1 MNTKKFY
8 RNHLRGGSTN
18 AKIRIT
24 RKDKRKAL
32 ENFKLCVELWKIIKH
47 FFPDL
52 IPLLRRCLDHRHQS
66 YVDYE
71 NHVLLF
77 VRVLGAVFRIE
88 SMRGMSEELNKTVS
102 IKNISRI
109 LELEEELTELPHWKT
124 INDYLEKLKPT
135 ELEAIIPK
143 LIKRITRMRS
153 FENSRIR
160 NKYWHVVVDGTHLFT
175 FNERH
180 CKHCSVREFK
190 DKKTKIVYR
199 REYYHSVLEAKLVL
213 FGGVVVSIATEFI
226 ENESADVSKQDC
238 ELKAFYRM
246 AAKLKK
252 NFPRLPICLG
262 LDSLYAAGPVFE
274 LCKRY
279 GWHYIIRF
287 KDGSIKSVAA
297 EFHAL
302 KHIEPEQVIAKQGQE
317 YRYVLKIPY
326 QAYEL
331 NIVEFIQNDLPHPFV
346 FITGLPITRQNCI
359 QLVEDGR
366 RRWQI
371 ENEGFN
377 EQKNH
382 GLGLNHMFSE
392 NYKAMKNHYVLIQI
406 GHMIAQLLEFGIR
419 RLCELSKM
427 ATVRIFA
434 LVKEAF
440 RTLILTDED
449 EALVHLQTQY
459 RLRC

>member
-1 MNTKKFY
+1 
-8 RNHLRGGSTN
+8 
-18 AKIRIT
+18 
-24 RKDKRKAL
+24 
-32 ENFKLCVELWKIIKH
+32 
-47 FFPDL
+47 
-52 IPLLRRCLDHRHQS
+52 
-66 YVDYE
+66 
-71 NHVLLF
+71 
-77 VRVLGAVFRIE
+77 
-88 SMRGMSEELNKTVS
+88 MSEELNKAVS
-102 IKNISRI
+102 IKNVSRI

-135 ELEAIIPK
+135 ELETIIPK
-143 LIKRITRMRS
+143 LITRIARMRS

-175 FNERH
+175 FDERH
-180 CKHCSVREFK
+180 CEHCSVREFK
-190 DKKTKIVYR
+190 DKKTGIVYR

-252 NFPRLPICLG
+252 NFPRFPICLG

-274 LCKRY
+274 LCKGY

-302 KHIEPEQVIAKQGQE
+302 KHIEPDQTVTKQGQT

-326 QAYEL
+326 QAFEL
-331 NIVEFIQNDLPHPFV
+331 NIVEFIQSDLPHPFV
-346 FITGLPITRQNCI
+346 FITDLPMTRRNCI

-392 NYKAMKNHYVLIQI
+392 NYTAMKNHYFLIQI
-406 GHMIAQLLEFGIR
+406 GHMIAQLLELGIR

-440 RTLILTDED
+440 RTMILTDED
-449 EALVHLQTQY
+449 EAHVHLQTQY